1 VLARRL
7 VIAWIVMVGPVVP
20 VSAQPADPL
29 DERQRVELAGDLEAS
44 RLVELV
50 GERLGVSMQ
59 YQQSQLSQRVTL
71 RLREAVTDDELW
83 QVMTATLESVGLVV
97 VEGDAAGV
105 YRIVPIQQAAQQSP
119 RLLLPGDAA
128 ADDPGAARPSYLA
141 TVVRLESA
149 DAAQAAQA
157 VGPLLTPN
165 AGVARPIG
173 DGGLLLLADVRRR
186 VEQAMRVLELIDR
199 PRDPVATFVVALE
212 EAPAS
217 EVAQLAGQ
225 ILQAKIA
232 VGGAAPAQ
240 RGATLSTAQ
249 VLPLPGD
256 DRVLVVAAASRE
268 AELRRLIADLD
279 EREALVTRTY
289 AAAGVEPQALADSIR
304 TLLGA
309 AVGAGPGAA
318 AAPIAVDALTGQ
330 VFVTAPASRHAR
342 IEALVASLR
351 DQPPASRRTLRSF
364 VIRNRDAEE
373 VRSTLAELLSEGVV
387 TTAPA
392 PDGAEPAD
400 PAPVMVAREVSL
412 TVDAATNTI
421 LAVGEQGRLDQLG
434 GLIAELDR
442 RQAQV
447 MIEVQLVS
455 LSEGEARDLGVELAG
470 QFSIGS
476 TDVNLSSLFG
486 LSAGGSPGSGSGGG
500 TGFSGSVINP
510 GDFQALIRAVET
522 VNNGR
527 SVSSPKV
534 LVNNNATATLRS
546 VNRQPFTSINASDTV
561 ATTSF
566 GGTEDAGTTVTLTP
580 QIAEGDHLVL
590 EYAIELSAFTGEATT
605 VQGGGV
611 IPPPSQQNSL
621 QGSVTIP
628 DGFTVVLGGV
638 QDAAESESQT
648 RVPLIGRLPL
658 IGALFR
664 SQSDSETKA
673 RFYVFIRPI
682 ILRDPAFADLRLLS
696 ESDIARAGVDDGAPA
711 LDPVWVD

>member
-1 VLARRL
+1 
-7 VIAWIVMVGPVVP
+7 MGGPVVP
-20 VSAQPADPL
+20 VIAQPADPP

-59 YQQSQLSQRVTL
+59 YQQAQLNQRVTL

-105 YRIVPIQQAAQQSP
+105 YRIVPIQQAAQQAP
-119 RLLLPGDAA
+119 RLMLPGDAA
-128 ADDPGAARPSYLA
+128 AVVLGAAPPSYLA
-141 TVVRLESA
+141 MVVRLESA

-173 DGGLLLLADVRRR
+173 EGGLLLLADVRRR
-186 VEQAMRVLELIDR
+186 VEQALRVLELIDR
-199 PRDPVATFVVALE
+199 PRDPVTTFVVALK

-240 RGATLSTAQ
+240 RGATLSAAQ
-249 VLPLPGD
+249 VLALPSD
-256 DRVLVVAAASRE
+256 DRVLVIAATSRE

-309 AVGAGPGAA
+309 AVGAGSGAA

-373 VRSTLAELLSEGVV
+373 VRSTLTELLSEGVV

-392 PDGAEPAD
+392 PDGAALTD
-400 PAPVMVAREVSL
+400 AAPAPVTVAREVSL

-421 LAVGEQGRLDQLG
+421 LAVGEQGRLDQLER
-434 GLIAELDR
+434 LIEELDR

-476 TDVNLSSLFG
+476 TNVNLSSLFG
-486 LSAGGSPGSGSGGG
+486 LSTGGSPGSGSGGG
-500 TGFSGSVINP
+500 TGFSGSVVNP

-673 RFYVFIRPI
+673 RFYVFIRPV
-682 ILRDPAFADLRLLS
+682 ILRDPTFADLRLLS
-696 ESDIARAGVDDGAPA
+696 ESDIARAGVDDGAPT